1 MADSI
6 KIFLQDLV
14 KGIKVSVWDICA
26 IPKLDAQFQEKREE
40 YTGERQVMFPNSGE
54 WRHSAEAGE

>member
-6 KIFLQDLV
+6 KTFLQDLV

-26 IPKLDAQFQEKREE
+26 ISKLDAQFQKKREE
-40 YTGERQVMFPNSGE
+40 YIGERQVMFPNSGE
-54 WRHSAEAGE
+54 RRHSAEAGE